1 MPAAP
6 VPLID
11 SFDRRVKDLRI
22 SITDR
27 CNFRC
32 TYCMPAEGMQWL
44 PRDELLTYEE
54 QARIARVCV
63 ERFGFEAIRI
73 TGGEPTLRAH
83 LPRLIGMLAPLD
95 VDLALT
101 SNGVKLPEM
110 AHDLAAAGLRR
121 INVSLDSLRPDTFK
135 ALTRRDDL
143 ERVLAGVDAALDAGL
158 DPVKI
163 NCVVIRGV
171 NDDEIVDLAAYGRAK
186 GVGLRFIEFM
196 PLDAEGTWSVDQVV
210 PAREI
215 LDRVDAAFPLE
226 TEVAPG
232 DTEPATRYRYR
243 DRAGDVG
250 VIPSVT
256 EPFCDNCDRVRVT
269 AEGKFRTCLFALDE
283 FDLRAIL
290 RDGDDAGDAERG
302 RSDRRQTRGRDRAG
316 RRDEVGGT
324 PHRAGQF
331 RAPLPVHE
339 PDRRVARTLAVVSA
353 SEFTHLDPLG
363 RARMVD
369 VSSKEATHRR
379 AVARCRVYMEP
390 ETTSKIAAG
399 AISKGDVFAVAR
411 VAGIQAAKQTPNLL
425 PLCHPLLVGSV
436 FVNFRIED
444 SHVEVEAQV
453 DTVDRTGVEMEALTA
468 CAVAALT
475 IYDMCKSIDRSM
487 TIGELTLWEKTGG
500 RSGMY
505 RRPAA
510 PRIDDE
516 LGI

>member
-1 MPAAP
+1 MPGAP

-11 SFDRRVKDLRI
+11 PFDRRVKDLRI

-83 LPRLIGMLAPLD
+83 LPRLIAMVAPLD

-121 INVSLDSLRPDTFK
+121 INVSLDSLRPDTFA
-135 ALTRRDDL
+135 ALTRRNDL
-143 ERVLAGVDAALDAGL
+143 DRVLAGVDAALDAGL
-158 DPVKI
+158 DPVKV

-196 PLDAEGTWSVDQVV
+196 PLDA
-210 PAREI
+210 
-215 LDRVDAAFPLE
+215 AFPLE
-226 TEVAPG
+226 AEVAPG

-243 DRAGDVG
+243 DSAGDVG

-256 EPFCDNCDRVRVT
+256 EPFCDHCDRVRVT
-269 AEGKFRTCLFALDE
+269 AEGKFRTCLFALEE

-290 RDGDDAGDAERG
+290 RGANDA
-302 RSDRRQTRGRDRAG
+302 
-316 RRDEVGGT
+316 
-324 PHRAGQF
+324 
-331 RAPLPVHE
+331 
-339 PDRRVARTLAVVSA
+339 
-353 SEFTHLDPLG
+353 
-363 RARMVD
+363 
-369 VSSKEATHRR
+369 
-379 AVARCRVYMEP
+379 
-390 ETTSKIAAG
+390 
-399 AISKGDVFAVAR
+399 
-411 VAGIQAAKQTPNLL
+411 
-425 PLCHPLLVGSV
+425 
-436 FVNFRIED
+436 
-444 SHVEVEAQV
+444 
-453 DTVDRTGVEMEALTA
+453 
-468 CAVAALT
+468 
-475 IYDMCKSIDRSM
+475 
-487 TIGELTLWEKTGG
+487 
-500 RSGMY
+500 
-505 RRPAA
+505 
-510 PRIDDE
+510 
-516 LGI
+516 